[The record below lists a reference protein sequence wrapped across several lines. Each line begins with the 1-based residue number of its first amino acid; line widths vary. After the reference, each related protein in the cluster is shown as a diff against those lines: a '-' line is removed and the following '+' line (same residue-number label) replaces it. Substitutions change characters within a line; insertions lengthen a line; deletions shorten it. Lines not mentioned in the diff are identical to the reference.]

1 VNPHDIPDPTVS
13 RLSIYARCLER
24 LIKDKINVVSSDEL
38 ADRAGVNAAQVRKDL
53 SYLGSFGRRGVGY
66 ETHHLLDR
74 VSYSLGL
81 SKPRTLVIVGAG
93 KLGSAL
99 LAYKGFREKGFKP
112 VAAFDVNKEKIGK
125 TIGSVRVY
133 DISRI
138 KEILKKKSPEIAIIA
153 VPAPY
158 AQEVAN
164 ELVAAGIRSILNFAP
179 MVLKIPPQVVFR
191 QVDLSLELDAISYYL
206 NKRVPAEKSA

>member
-1 VNPHDIPDPTVS
+1 MNPHDIPDPTVS

-66 ETHHLLDR
+66 ETHHLLNR

-81 SKPRTLVIVGAG
+81 SKQRTLVIVGSG

-99 LAYKGFREKGFKP
+99 LSYKGFREKGFKP
-112 VAAFDVNKEKIGK
+112 VAAFDVNKDKIGK
-125 TIGSVRVY
+125 TIGGVRVY

-138 KEILKKKSPEIAIIA
+138 GEILKKKSPEIAIIA

-158 AQEVAN
+158 AQEIAN

-179 MVLKIPPQVVFR
+179 TVLKVPPQVVFR

-206 NKRVPAEKSA
+206 NTRVPAEKSA

>member
-1 VNPHDIPDPTVS
+1 MNPHDIPDPTVS

-38 ADRAGVNAAQVRKDL
+38 ADCAGVNAAQVRKDL

-66 ETHHLLDR
+66 ETHHLLNR

-81 SKPRTLVIVGAG
+81 SKQRTLVIVGAG

-125 TIGSVRVY
+125 TIGGVRVY

-138 KEILKKKSPEIAIIA
+138 REILKKKGPEIAIIA

-158 AQEVAN
+158 AQEIAN

-179 MVLKIPPQVVFR
+179 TVLKVPAQVVFR

-206 NKRVPAEKSA
+206 NTRVPAEKSA